1 MKTTHKIILIP
12 VLMIISGCSYQG
24 SLAPDDSD
32 PYEQSNRGFFEFN
45 EELDEAILEPVAD
58 TYDVVV
64 PEIAQSGFINFM
76 KNAESPINIMN
87 LFLQGRPIESL
98 ESLLNF
104 SINSTIGIL
113 GIFDPASKMGLKSYD
128 EDFGTR
134 YYRAPEV
141 ILMGEISE
149 KVDIVDVFRRSEH
162 VVPIVKEAIKIN
174 AKAIWLQD
182 GVINEE
188 AAQVATSK
196 NLLFVMNDC
205 MLRRHHQL

>member
-1 MKTTHKIILIP
+1 MSSIETINKIFTMRSIAVVGMSPKPQRPSHYVALYLKENGYNIIP
-12 VLMIISGCSYQG
+12 VNPG
-24 SLAPDDSD
+24 
-32 PYEQSNRGFFEFN
+32 QS
-45 EELDEAILEPVAD
+45 
-58 TYDVVV
+58 
-64 PEIAQSGFINFM
+64 EIAGM
-76 KNAESPINIMN
+76 
-87 LFLQGRPIESL
+87 
-98 ESLLNF
+98 
-104 SINSTIGIL
+104 
-113 GIFDPASKMGLKSYD
+113 KSYSN
-128 EDFGTR
+128 
-134 YYRAPEV
+134 
-141 ILMGEISE
+141 LLEIPS